1 MGEKKKE
8 GKGMSGAPL
17 VAGVPSAFFSPSL
30 RSFFLFSSPL
40 GDLFSLLSFFLSFSH
55 LRGRAVQWVV
65 ESAVCEAARGA
76 PPPSVIEKKKE
87 GRGMSRA
94 PPLAA
99 GVPSAF
105 FSLKLLS
112 LLKPSR

>member
-8 GKGMSGAPL
+8 GKGDGKGMSGAPL

-30 RSFFLFSSPL
+30 RNFFLFSSPL

-76 PPPSVIEKKKE
+76 PPPSVIVGK
-87 GRGMSRA
+87 RA
-94 PPLAA
+94 KVGSVGLSPLK
-99 GVPSAF
+99 VSWPWD
-105 FSLKLLS
+105 
-112 LLKPSR
+112 

>member
-1 MGEKKKE
+1 MASEKKKE
-8 GKGMSGAPL
+8 GKGMSMSGAPL

-76 PPPSVIEKKKE
+76 PPPSVIVGK
-87 GRGMSRA
+87 RA
-94 PPLAA
+94 KVGSVGLSPLK
-99 GVPSAF
+99 VSWPWD
-105 FSLKLLS
+105 
-112 LLKPSR
+112 

>member
-1 MGEKKKE
+1 
-8 GKGMSGAPL
+8 MSGAPL

-65 ESAVCEAARGA
+65 ESAVCEA
-76 PPPSVIEKKKE
+76 EKKKE

-94 PPLAA
+94 PPWRPVSPL
-99 GVPSAF
+99 PSF
-105 FSLKLLS
+105 L
-112 LLKPSR
+112 

>member
-1 MGEKKKE
+1 MGEKKNE
-8 GKGMSGAPL
+8 GRGMSRAPPL

-76 PPPSVIEKKKE
+76 PPPSVIVGK
-87 GRGMSRA
+87 RA
-94 PPLAA
+94 KVGSVGLSPLK
-99 GVPSAF
+99 VSWPWD
-105 FSLKLLS
+105 
-112 LLKPSR
+112 

>member
-1 MGEKKKE
+1 
-8 GKGMSGAPL
+8 MSGAPL

-76 PPPSVIEKKKE
+76 PPPSVIVGKGE
-87 GRGMSRA
+87 GWISESLSTQGI
-94 PPLAA
+94 LAL
-99 GVPSAF
+99 GLRIKYKILRP
-105 FSLKLLS
+105 KQR
-112 LLKPSR
+112 K

>member
-17 VAGVPSAFFSPSL
+17 VAGVPSAFFSLSL

-76 PPPSVIEKKKE
+76 PPPSVIVGK
-87 GRGMSRA
+87 RA
-94 PPLAA
+94 KAGSVGLSPLK
-99 GVPSAF
+99 VSWPWD
-105 FSLKLLS
+105 
-112 LLKPSR
+112 